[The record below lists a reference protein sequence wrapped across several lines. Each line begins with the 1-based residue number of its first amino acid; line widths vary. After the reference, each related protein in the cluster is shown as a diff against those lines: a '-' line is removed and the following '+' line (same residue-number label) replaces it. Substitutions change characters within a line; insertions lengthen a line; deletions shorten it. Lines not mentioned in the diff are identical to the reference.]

1 VNFNDLY
8 QLVLEASEP
17 SIEDLDK
24 VFADLLQQ
32 EKQAGAPVV
41 VQTIIE
47 QMTMIKEQLKKEREL
62 KNYQRLKLLMIQ
74 QIKQLKQALGDDPK
88 LITAY
93 NDFLE
98 RYTKNKKV
106 QLQEAA
112 ALKDRIEDE
121 IHNLRMTWI
130 DISRNIGVIENSS
143 AIGRWKFIEDI
154 GAMLDAI
161 DPNMT
166 IGEKSSI
173 RGFINFIKQ
182 LEQKLPGYDWID
194 LEPPRAFLDQFL
206 TFLAELVRDLQTDI
220 MKRTNMPGMSDERR
234 ELIQFKQ
241 KNLDELIENT
251 KTFAS
256 YIRDVSKIL
265 NEVRALLRK
274 TDLELLGKLNPIK
287 DPGSS
292 APKDIEGED
301 LPVPGEIEKE
311 LEKELGKLGA

>member
-8 QLVLEASEP
+8 LLVLEASEP

-41 VQTIIE
+41 AQTIIE

-74 QIKQLKQALGDDPK
+74 QIKELKQALGDDPQ
-88 LITAY
+88 LIKAY
-93 NDFLE
+93 NNFLE
-98 RYTKNKKV
+98 KYTKNKKV

-130 DISRNIGVIENSS
+130 DISRNIGAIEDSS
-143 AIGRWKFIEDI
+143 TIARWKFIEDI

-206 TFLAELVRDLQTDI
+206 TFLAELVRDLQTEI

-274 TDLELLGKLNPIK
+274 TDLELLGKLSPIK
-287 DPGSS
+287 EPGSS

-301 LPVPGEIEKE
+301 LPVPGEIDKE
-311 LEKELGKLGA
+311 MEKELGKLGA